1 MNRVLISGGSRGIG
15 AVPVRAFAQNGDAA
29 ECFIAHSGTTTT
41 CLISPP
47 SAAVLMEGGMLWAA
61 DGKDYVAEHGLD
73 VEKYDNTT
81 KIY

>member
-15 AVPVRAFAQNGDAA
+15 AAPVRAFAQNGDAA
-29 ECFIAHSGTTTT
+29 ECFIAHSGV
-41 CLISPP
+41 SPP
-47 SAAVLMEGGMLWAA
+47 SAAVLMERGMLWAA

-73 VEKYDNTT
+73 VKKYDNTT